1 MARSYL
7 TTKHEMWLCENF
19 ASKSNQELAVQLTE
33 MVEKDNEKHISRLES
48 VLKNVTEKNVIRSIE
63 KELKWRKRF
72 KGYSASYIKHAGI
85 RMKCC
90 KKSFEYLSSTNR
102 EKAHATNIK
111 RWLKAARVV
120 DNPSEWLSTFKCNE
134 KRICQIHDNDELK
147 KFRNAIFYF
156 NRNNSEEF
164 GFFFSSNYISEVN
177 LLRVIS
183 VPLVYHGRFKE

>member
-7 TTKHEMWLCENF
+7 TTKHEMWLCDNF
-19 ASKSNQELAVQLTE
+19 ASKSNQDLAVQLTE

-72 KGYSASYIKHAGI
+72 KGFSASYIKHAGI

-120 DNPSEWLSTFKCNE
+120 ENPAEWLTSFQNNE
-134 KRICQIHDNDELK
+134 TRICLIHDSDELRK
-147 KFRNAIFYF
+147 LRNAIFYF
-156 NRNNSEEF
+156 NRYNSAKY
-164 GFFFSSNYISEVN
+164 GYYFSSYYVSEVKI
-177 LLRVIS
+177 LRVVS
-183 VPLVYHGRFKE
+183 MPAVYKKL

>member
-7 TTKHEMWLCENF
+7 TTKLEMWLCDNF
-19 ASKSNQELAVQLTE
+19 ASKSNQELAVLLTE
-33 MVEKDNEKHISRLES
+33 MVEKENEKHIRRLES

-72 KGYSASYIKHAGI
+72 KGFSASYIKHAGI

-120 DNPSEWLSTFKCNE
+120 ENPNEWLTSFQLNE
-134 KRICQIHDNDELK
+134 KRTCLIHDSDELK

-164 GFFFSSNYISEVN
+164 GFFFSSNYISEAN
-177 LLRVIS
+177 LLRV
-183 VPLVYHGRFKE
+183 VATPLIYKK

>member
-7 TTKHEMWLCENF
+7 TTKHEMWLCDNF
-19 ASKSNQELAVQLTE
+19 ASKSNQELAVLLTE
-33 MVEKDNEKHISRLES
+33 MVEKENEKHIRRLES
-48 VLKNVTEKNVIRSIE
+48 VQKNVTEKNVIRSIE

-72 KGYSASYIKHAGI
+72 KGSLD
-85 RMKCC
+85 
-90 KKSFEYLSSTNR
+90 YLSSTNR

-134 KRICQIHDNDELK
+134 KRICMIHDSDELK

-156 NRNNSEEF
+156 NRNNSKDY
-164 GFFFSSNYISEVN
+164 GYFFSSSYISEVN
-177 LLRVIS
+177 LLRVS
-183 VPLVYHGRFKE
+183 SAPLIYK

>member
-7 TTKHEMWLCENF
+7 TTKHEMWLCDNF

-90 KKSFEYLSSTNR
+90 KKSFEYLSRTNR
-102 EKAHATNIK
+102 EKARATNIK
-111 RWLKAARVV
+111 RWLKAARFV

-134 KRICQIHDNDELK
+134 KRTCLIHDSDELK

-183 VPLVYHGRFKE
+183 APLIYK